1 MFLLSFFMII
11 PSNAESLHSAVD
23 GFFLPCIFL
32 NIFRGSLSVFSARG
46 RRRKERRKKENWWV
60 LRCGESCRRLR
71 PNECLHNLGGPM
83 ELLCPQGFLL
93 LLLLL
98 FQKEYVIS
106 NHSFFS
112 GFQLQASCPF
122 ILDSLF
128 VAR

>member
-71 PNECLHNLGGPM
+71 PNECLHNLGGPDGAALPPGVPSSSSSSFPKRICNF
-83 ELLCPQGFLL
+83 E
-93 LLLLL
+93 
-98 FQKEYVIS
+98 
-106 NHSFFS
+106 SFF
-112 GFQLQASCPF
+112 
-122 ILDSLF
+122 LF
-128 VAR
+128 GVSAPGLMPVYIRLSFRC